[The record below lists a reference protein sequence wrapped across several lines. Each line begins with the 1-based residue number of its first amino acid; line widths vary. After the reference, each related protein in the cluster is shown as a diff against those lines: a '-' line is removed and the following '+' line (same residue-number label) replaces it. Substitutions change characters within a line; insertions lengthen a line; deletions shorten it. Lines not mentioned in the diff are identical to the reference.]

1 MRTPQSE
8 IREDRSLIHMRSDLL
23 RAPLSGDVLGLGQR
37 GPSRRAGERDEIL
50 CNHRHRAARAF
61 LPRWVFG
68 GLDDHLAD
76 HPPAGVVGVAASD
89 QKPRERIGNGAGF
102 RIGGV
107 TVQVSERDGDLP
119 ALFDSPAQFPRCRLP
134 TLWSI
139 HLSTV
144 LTRLGDMPIPR
155 FLKGRVA
162 KEEAILIDDPRVAD
176 WESVGMFE
184 DRATAVSWRDQL
196 RSMGV
201 DACCTA
207 DHPLDN
213 LD

>member
-1 MRTPQSE
+1 
-8 IREDRSLIHMRSDLL
+8 
-23 RAPLSGDVLGLGQR
+23 
-37 GPSRRAGERDEIL
+37 
-50 CNHRHRAARAF
+50 
-61 LPRWVFG
+61 
-68 GLDDHLAD
+68 
-76 HPPAGVVGVAASD
+76 
-89 QKPRERIGNGAGF
+89 
-102 RIGGV
+102 
-107 TVQVSERDGDLP
+107 
-119 ALFDSPAQFPRCRLP
+119 
-134 TLWSI
+134 
-139 HLSTV
+139 
-144 LTRLGDMPIPR
+144 MPIPR